1 MLRTHLCAGDETVAV
16 RVHASELFGR
26 ALTSLFDVDALTVA
40 VKSHAHPMGA
50 AMAASAATLTRLAA
64 FGALFHALG
73 MGRVIFGS
81 GDGAIAVNV
90 HALEHLAATVGHT
103 GLTLGLHFLAHD

>member
-1 MLRTHLCAGDETVAV
+1 MSPSRLAPFPCGRADRTDPVCPDITLLRRWGAAFGPAGLTFSATRLMLRTHLCAGDETVAV

-50 AMAASAATLTRLAA
+50 AMAASR
-64 FGALFHALG
+64 
-73 MGRVIFGS
+73 I
-81 GDGAIAVNV
+81 N
-90 HALEHLAATVGHT
+90 HL
-103 GLTLGLHFLAHD
+103 